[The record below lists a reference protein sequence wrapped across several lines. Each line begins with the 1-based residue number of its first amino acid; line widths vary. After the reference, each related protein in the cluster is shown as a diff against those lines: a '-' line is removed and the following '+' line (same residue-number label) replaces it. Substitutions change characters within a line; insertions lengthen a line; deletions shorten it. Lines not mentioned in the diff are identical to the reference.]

1 LVGFGAE
8 AVASAALGGQH
19 AGVAGAGI
27 TPAQAGLQP
36 AGQHGVI
43 AVV

>member
-1 LVGFGAE
+1 LPAFAAE

-27 TPAQAGLQP
+27 TPAQAVLQLE
-36 AGQHGVI
+36 GQHGVI